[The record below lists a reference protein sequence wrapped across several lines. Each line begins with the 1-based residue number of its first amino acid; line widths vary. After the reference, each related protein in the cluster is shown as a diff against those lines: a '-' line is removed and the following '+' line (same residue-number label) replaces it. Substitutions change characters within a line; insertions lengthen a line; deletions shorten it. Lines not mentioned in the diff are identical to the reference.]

1 MQGVQEGTWGGG
13 GQKGSYVLNASQLQ
27 PLVIWSLFKLIWR
40 TVEFLKCLLI
50 LSFIY
55 FNWSAGIRSLVGEH
69 QNACQNVW
77 IIRAPVMCAR

>member
-1 MQGVQEGTWGGG
+1 MFLCARVQEGTWGGG
-13 GQKGSYVLNASQLQ
+13 GQKGSYILNASQLQ

-55 FNWSAGIRSLVGEH
+55 FN
-69 QNACQNVW
+69 
-77 IIRAPVMCAR
+77 

>member
-1 MQGVQEGTWGGG
+1 MFLLNRENHVFICRGYRKGLGVEGG
-13 GQKGSYVLNASQLQ
+13 GQKGAYILNASQLQ

-55 FNWSAGIRSLVGEH
+55 FN
-69 QNACQNVW
+69 
-77 IIRAPVMCAR
+77 